1 MKYVIGFGRFWYDFI
16 VGDSVLLAIGGVAM
30 LALGYGLVQAG
41 ATTVAEVVLPL
52 MVAATLI
59 VSLPRIRR

>member
-16 VGDSVLLAIGGVAM
+16 VGDSVFLAIGGVAM
-30 LALGYGLVQAG
+30 LALGYALVEAG
-41 ATTVAEVVLPL
+41 AASVAEVVLPL
-52 MVAATLI
+52 VVAATLI